1 MKTTIFAENFLK
13 VFKIRS
19 NDGPKYHVFSIPKI
33 IFLEVSTKKVIF
45 GSDRIR
51 FKEGNNL
58 LLRNSKS
65 GIVF

>member
-33 IFLEVSTKKVIF
+33 IFLEVSTKNHFWKRPNQVQ
-45 GSDRIR
+45 GR
-51 FKEGNNL
+51 K
-58 LLRNSKS
+58 
-65 GIVF
+65 